1 MDSSVIQRIED
12 LRRQLHH
19 HNYRYYVLDDPEVS
33 DAQYD
38 RLLRELE
45 DLEARHPEGI
55 TPDSPTQ
62 RVGARPLEKFETLA
76 HTVPMLSL
84 ENGFSREEVLEFE
97 ARIKRFLKR
106 DLEVEYTVEP
116 KMDGLAVELIYEEGQ
131 LVRSATRGDGY
142 VGEDV
147 TQNIR
152 TIRPIPLRLLAEEK
166 TPPVR
171 LEVRGEVYMRLKD
184 FREYN
189 RRREE
194 AGEPAFANP
203 RNAAAGS
210 IRQLDARLT
219 ARRPLFFFAYG
230 VGDRSG
236 LALGS
241 QWEVLQGLAR
251 WGLPVNPFV
260 RRLRG
265 VEACWE
271 YCREMEERRHSLPY
285 EIDGVVIKVNDWP
298 LQDELG
304 IKSRSPRWALAFKF
318 KPSQET
324 SRILKIEAQVG
335 RTGTL
340 TPVAHLEPVQVGG
353 VEVSRATLHNLDEI
367 ERKDIRIG
375 DTVIVQRAGDVIPEV
390 VKVVESLRSGKER
403 PFRMPE
409 QCPVCRSPVVRLP
422 GEAAHRCT
430 NPNCPAQVKET
441 IRHFASKGA
450 MDIDGLGEKLV
461 NQLVDK
467 GLIRDY
473 GDLFGLTKESLVP
486 LERLAEKSAE
496 NLVAALEKS
505 KHPGLPRFF
514 YALGIR
520 LVGEHVAGVLAAH
533 FGSLEALAAASLE
546 ELLAVKEVGPQ
557 VAGSVRSFF
566 ENPENR
572 RVIKKLVQGGLQLR
586 EEKASRP
593 VLRFSG
599 KTFVLTGR
607 LTRFTRE
614 EAKGR
619 IQAQGGK
626 VAGSVSART
635 DFLVAGEDP
644 GSKLEK
650 ARELGVRV
658 IGEEELGGMLE

>member
-1 MDSSVIQRIED
+1 
-12 LRRQLHH
+12 
-19 HNYRYYVLDDPEVS
+19 
-33 DAQYD
+33 
-38 RLLRELE
+38 
-45 DLEARHPEGI
+45 
-55 TPDSPTQ
+55 
-62 RVGARPLEKFETLA
+62 
-76 HTVPMLSL
+76 
-84 ENGFSREEVLEFE
+84 
-97 ARIKRFLKR
+97 
-106 DLEVEYTVEP
+106 
-116 KMDGLAVELIYEEGQ
+116 
-131 LVRSATRGDGY
+131 
-142 VGEDV
+142 
-147 TQNIR
+147 
-152 TIRPIPLRLLAEEK
+152 
-166 TPPVR
+166 
-171 LEVRGEVYMRLKD
+171 
-184 FREYN
+184 
-189 RRREE
+189 
-194 AGEPAFANP
+194 
-203 RNAAAGS
+203 
-210 IRQLDARLT
+210 
-219 ARRPLFFFAYG
+219 
-230 VGDRSG
+230 

-572 RVIKKLVQGGLQLR
+572 RVIEKLVQGGLQLR